1 MFSSTLYVT
10 IGKREPFE
18 VGVLRP
24 PVRPDEV
31 LEILETSGAVR
42 RGHFRLTSGLHSD
55 LFLLCA
61 QVMQY
66 PGQTARLAEALARP
80 FLHHSVE
87 VVVGP
92 AVGGII
98 LAFEVARVLGARAI
112 FAEKTRAKNAGAE
125 AGSSAMVLR
134 RGFSLRPGERALVV
148 EDALTTGGSIG
159 NVIEVVRAHG
169 GEVVAAAV
177 LVDRSGGKIDL
188 GVPLHALLSLE
199 VRAWEPAQCPLCRER
214 VPLSE
219 PKEPA

>member
-1 MFSSTLYVT
+1 MH
-10 IGKREPFE
+10 
-18 VGVLRP
+18 
-24 PVRPDEV
+24 PDEV
-31 LEILETSGAVR
+31 MDILEASGAVR

-66 PGQTARLAEALARP
+66 PSHTARLAEAMARP
-80 FLHHSVE
+80 FSDQRVE

-98 LAFEVARVLGARAI
+98 LAYEVARVLGARAM
-112 FAEKTRAKNAGAE
+112 FAEKTGAKKLPPENT
-125 AGSSAMVLR
+125 GSSAMALR

-159 NVIEVVRAHG
+159 NVIEVVRAQG
-169 GEVVAAAV
+169 GHVIGAAV
-177 LVDRSGGKIDL
+177 LVDRSGGKTDL
-188 GVPLHALLSLE
+188 GVPLHALLRLE
-199 VRAWEPAQCPLCRER
+199 VRAWEPSQCPLCREH
-214 VPLSE
+214 VPLLE